1 MLLDTNI
8 LIYMAQPGGEALQAQ
23 MVSTSPAASLIARV
37 EALGFQS
44 ITAGERE
51 RMDKVFA
58 WVEVLPVDDAV
69 ADAAILL
76 RQARRMKLGDA
87 LIAATALVHSRTLVT
102 RNTRDFEWIAGLSLL
117 NPLSGSAKTS

>member
-8 LIYMAQPGGEALQAQ
+8 LIYMAQPGGEVLQAQ
-23 MVSTSPAASLIARV
+23 MAAASPAASLIARV
-37 EALGFQS
+37 EALGFYR

-58 WVEVLPVDDAV
+58 WVEVLPVNDAV

-87 LIAATALVHSRTLVT
+87 LIAATALLYELPLVT
-102 RNTRDFEWIAGLSLL
+102 RNVDDFKHIAGLQII
-117 NPLSGSAKTS
+117 NPFAEPESA